1 MPNNETISNVEN
13 TSSSVNAKARKAM
26 IDSQLRPNAVEDKW
40 ILLAMA
46 EIAREDY
53 VPADFRN
60 LAYMD
65 RSVPLG
71 NGRYLPPALTSA
83 LMLQKAAINS
93 DDNLLYIGAAS
104 GYNVMVAAQRAA
116 NVVALDTNVAMNL
129 SADNV
134 TQIQGQL
141 HLGAPD
147 HAPYDVV
154 IIEGAIE
161 QVPQTIIDQM
171 AEGARLICGL
181 SKGKVSHLCIG
192 YKRGNSLALVAFM
205 ECEIEKF
212 TEQVAVG
219 FEKEKEFSF

>member
-1 MPNNETISNVEN
+1 MPNNDTTSNL
-13 TSSSVNAKARKAM
+13 TADKARKAM

-40 ILLAMA
+40 ILSAMA

-53 VPADFRN
+53 VPSEFRN

-83 LMLQKAAINS
+83 LMLQKAAISS
-93 DDNLLYIGAAS
+93 DDKVLYLGSAS
-104 GYNVMVAAQRAA
+104 GYNVMVTAKRANA
-116 NVVALDTNVAMNL
+116 VVALDNDMSQKLNAN
-129 SADNV
+129 NV
-134 TQIQGQL
+134 TQVQGPL
-141 HLGAPD
+141 HLGAAD
-147 HAPYDVV
+147 HAPFSVV
-154 IIEGAIE
+154 IIEGDIE

-192 YKRGNSLALVAFM
+192 YKRASSLALVAFM
-205 ECEIEKF
+205 ESELEKF
-212 TEQVAVG
+212 TGQVAVG

>member
-1 MPNNETISNVEN
+1 MPNNETISN
-13 TSSSVNAKARKAM
+13 TAFTARKAM

-40 ILLAMA
+40 ILSAMA

-53 VPADFRN
+53 VPDEYRN

-83 LMLQKAAINS
+83 LMLQKADIHL
-93 DDNLLYIGAAS
+93 DDNVLYIGSAS
-104 GYNVMVAAQRAA
+104 GYNAMITARRAQ
-116 NVVALDTNVAMNL
+116 NVVALDTHIIQTL
-129 SADNV
+129 QADNI
-134 TQIQGQL
+134 TQVQGPL
-141 HLGAPD
+141 HLGAAD
-147 HAPYDVV
+147 HAPYSIV
-154 IIEGAIE
+154 IIEGAVE
-161 QVPQTIIDQM
+161 QVPQAIIDQM
-171 AEGARLICGL
+171 AQGGRLICGL

-192 YKRGNSLALVAFM
+192 YKRGDSLALVAFM

-212 TEQVAVG
+212 TGQVAVG

>member
-1 MPNNETISNVEN
+1 MPNNATISNLDN
-13 TSSSVNAKARKAM
+13 ISHSGARARKAM

-40 ILLAMA
+40 LLSAMA
-46 EIAREDY
+46 AIAREEY
-53 VPADFRN
+53 VPTDFRN

-83 LMLQKAAINS
+83 LMLQKAAIAA
-93 DDNLLYIGAAS
+93 DDKILYIGSAS
-104 GYNVMVAAQRAA
+104 GYNVMVIAQQAAHII
-116 NVVALDTNVAMNL
+116 ALDTDIAQKLNAN
-129 SADNV
+129 NV
-134 TQIQGQL
+134 TQVQGPL
-141 HLGAPD
+141 HLGAAD
-147 HAPYDVV
+147 HAPYSVV

-161 QVPQTIIDQM
+161 QVPQTIIDQL
-171 AEGARLICGL
+171 AEGGRLICGL

-192 YKRGNSLALVAFM
+192 YKRGDSLALVAFM

-212 TEQVAVG
+212 TGHVAVG